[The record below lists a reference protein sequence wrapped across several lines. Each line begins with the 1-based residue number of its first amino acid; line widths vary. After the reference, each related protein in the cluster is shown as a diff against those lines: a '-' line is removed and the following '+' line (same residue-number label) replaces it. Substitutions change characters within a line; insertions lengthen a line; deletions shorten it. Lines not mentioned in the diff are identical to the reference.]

1 MLAMQYAMHS
11 PGTQGLRL
19 GKMRERNTKFNFER
33 TNWWMQYKNQ
43 ITEAQ
48 TVYMNQ
54 QSKILPITAVLSSF
68 FPCHFSFSDMTFLV
82 LASARPECTH
92 ECNHSGGNCRR
103 SCKRG
108 TAYTC
113 SSRRASFLK
122 ISQKSSVM
130 LPKRNSK
137 HNLTFVFITS
147 MALEAMKL

>member
-1 MLAMQYAMHS
+1 MLAMRYAMHS
-11 PGTQGLRL
+11 PGTLPARGLVTVNAMHKYGARIRL

-68 FPCHFSFSDMTFLV
+68 FPCHFSFSDMTCLV
-82 LASARPECTH
+82 LAWSACTIECS
-92 ECNHSGGNCRR
+92 HSGGNCRR

-113 SSRRASFLK
+113 SSRRASFFK

-130 LPKRNSK
+130 LPKRN
-137 HNLTFVFITS
+137 
-147 MALEAMKL
+147 